1 MRCSRLIAPAALVA
15 VLALAGCSSQEGQP
29 PAETT
34 AAAEPTQAAPAIFV
48 PGGSAGENKPIFD
61 QTNLQTIATN
71 GSASS
76 VELVN
81 ALSTTGFDKAAMEVT
96 FDRTNVDLEADY
108 IIVSVKIGVPC
119 GPARPARLHLGRR
132 CSRQHGQMPHRPHT
146 AHHLVA
152 KLRAP
157 SANQLLDWNPWPST
171 FIR

>member
-29 PAETT
+29 TAETT

-108 IIVSVKIGVPC
+108 IIVSVKIGEECLVGQR
-119 GPARPARLHLGRR
+119 GPRGYT
-132 CSRQHGQMPHRPHT
+132 SDV
-146 AHHLVA
+146 VA
-152 KLRAP
+152 P
-157 SANQLLDWNPWPST
+157 VST
-171 FIR
+171 GKCLIGLTQPITW

>member
-81 ALSTTGFDKAAMEVT
+81 ALSTTGFYKAAMEVT

-108 IIVSVKIGVPC
+108 IIVSVKIGEECLVGQR
-119 GPARPARLHLGRR
+119 GPRGYT
-132 CSRQHGQMPHRPHT
+132 SDV
-146 AHHLVA
+146 VA
-152 KLRAP
+152 P
-157 SANQLLDWNPWPST
+157 VST
-171 FIR
+171 GKCLIGLTQPITW

>member
-1 MRCSRLIAPAALVA
+1 MRYSRLIAPAALVA

-108 IIVSVKIGVPC
+108 IIVSVKIGEECLVGQR
-119 GPARPARLHLGRR
+119 GPRGYT
-132 CSRQHGQMPHRPHT
+132 SDV
-146 AHHLVA
+146 VA
-152 KLRAP
+152 P
-157 SANQLLDWNPWPST
+157 VST
-171 FIR
+171 GKCLIGLTQPITW

>member
-34 AAAEPTQAAPAIFV
+34 AAAEPTQAAPAVFV

-108 IIVSVKIGVPC
+108 IIVSVKIGEECLVGQR
-119 GPARPARLHLGRR
+119 GPRGYT
-132 CSRQHGQMPHRPHT
+132 SDV
-146 AHHLVA
+146 VA
-152 KLRAP
+152 P
-157 SANQLLDWNPWPST
+157 VST
-171 FIR
+171 GKCLIGLTQPITW

>member
-108 IIVSVKIGVPC
+108 IIVSVKIGEECLVGQR
-119 GPARPARLHLGRR
+119 GPRGYT
-132 CSRQHGQMPHRPHT
+132 SDV
-146 AHHLVA
+146 VA
-152 KLRAP
+152 P
-157 SANQLLDWNPWPST
+157 VST
-171 FIR
+171 GKCLIGLTQPITW

>member
-48 PGGSAGENKPIFD
+48 PGGSAGENRPIFD

-108 IIVSVKIGVPC
+108 IIVSVKIGEECLVGQR
-119 GPARPARLHLGRR
+119 GPRGYT
-132 CSRQHGQMPHRPHT
+132 SDV
-146 AHHLVA
+146 VA
-152 KLRAP
+152 P
-157 SANQLLDWNPWPST
+157 VST
-171 FIR
+171 GKCLIGLTQPITW